1 MPLRLVMNSQ
11 SPITVGMEPP
21 DMAKAHFTFSFGT
34 SAALRPGLAWKRL
47 ELAWAPTLA
56 QSLGVGWIGGFLPV
70 TVFAIVSGTGD
81 IFAGLWYPFI
91 FTAISLVAALFF
103 LPETRKRSLD
113 F

>member
-1 MPLRLVMNSQ
+1 
-11 SPITVGMEPP
+11 
-21 DMAKAHFTFSFGT
+21 
-34 SAALRPGLAWKRL
+34 
-47 ELAWAPTLA
+47 
-56 QSLGVGWIGGFLPV
+56 
-70 TVFAIVSGTGD
+70 VFAIVSGTGD